1 MKKAILMSIKPEWL
15 EKILNGEKTIEI
27 RKTMPKC
34 DLPIDVYLYCTNTPK
49 YHHLYDLTYVN
60 KGQIFYAVTQH
71 NKYSLVAK
79 GFLNGK
85 VVAKF
90 TLNKCEKIK
99 SCFVPYRKENNL
111 YYELF
116 IDNGVYHNEDDKEK
130 EQKYNELSGLVFERD
145 DRYINSMLKNE
156 DFEKMCLTPMEIWY
170 YLKNNKNDGYGVFY
184 IWHIDNLQI
193 FNKPVELS
201 EFVNIK
207 ALSYDDWLYSIYNG
221 HNGARNNYNSY
232 LNIFRL
238 KRPAQS
244 WQYVWVKE

>member
-34 DLPIDVYLYCTNTPK
+34 DLPIDVYLYCCRSNPF
-49 YHHLYDLTYVN
+49 LYGY
-60 KGQIFYAVTQH
+60 YAESDYNDMPISGFGYTT
-71 NKYSLVAK
+71 SLCAYEDENASYRTAN
-79 GFLNGK
+79 FNSK

-90 TLNKCEKIK
+90 TLNKIEKLFNAK
-99 SCFVPYRKENNL
+99 YFGFNNEFL
-111 YYELF
+111 
-116 IDNGVYHNEDDKEK
+116 NNC
-130 EQKYNELSGLVFERD
+130 Q
-145 DRYINSMLKNE
+145 
-156 DFEKMCLTPMEIWY
+156 
-170 YLKNNKNDGYGVFY
+170 LKNNEIDNYVGINKIFY
-184 IWHIDNLQI
+184 AWYIENLQI
-193 FNKPVELS
+193 FNKPMELS
-201 EFVNIK
+201 EFVNVK